1 MTYLPITVELGGTR
15 GHACQRDA
23 IETEDASGTY
33 QNARRTKPS
42 VCRTAGFSLVE
53 VTLALGVAAFCLL
66 VLLALLPVAVKTQQN
81 SIQQTTANQ
90 IISQIYSFLRAD
102 VRLPPGLYK
111 QVCPDPP
118 DPDQQCNWDQLH
130 GHWRNVT
137 QPPDTLYFTQAGK
150 PTGNVNASSPPSDAV
165 FRVKITYN
173 PIPPTGSTSVA
184 NIGVSWPAPVDPNQ
198 PGAVPAGS
206 VTTTISVNR

>member
-1 MTYLPITVELGGTR
+1 MNPVIILQLDGAR
-15 GHACQRDA
+15 GYPCHRDA
-23 IETEDASGTY
+23 IEIDGATGKYE
-33 QNARRTKPS
+33 NLLHMNPP

-53 VTLALGVAAFCLL
+53 LTLALGVAALCLL
-66 VLLALLPVAVKTQQN
+66 VLLGLLPAGVKTQQN

-111 QVCPDPP
+111 QVCPNPP
-118 DPDQQCNWDQLH
+118 DPDQGCNWDQLH
-130 GHWRNVT
+130 GHWLQVA

-150 PTGNVNASSPPSDAV
+150 PTGNVNASSPPTEAV
-165 FRVKITYN
+165 FRAKITYN

-184 NIGVSWPAPVDPNQ
+184 NILVSWPAPVDPGQ